1 MQQQPTKRV
10 LVATPCYG
18 GTMTAAYFLSILK
31 TLSAVS
37 ARPDIRLSFYTLSN
51 ESLITRAR
59 NTCVAHFLAHDFTHL
74 FFIDADIEFQP
85 DAFLRLIDCDK
96 DVACAC
102 YPQKVVRWES
112 AAAASAASGGGA
124 DAPQLLSAALNFN
137 IDVANIGLNR
147 DRFDNGFARVEHGAT
162 GFMIIR
168 RSVFDAMRMAYPD
181 QQYVNDTL
189 DEPAARAHNWLFFDC
204 TLDPETRQYLS
215 EDYSFCRK
223 WIRIGGTVWADVVSP
238 LTHVGTHRFEGN
250 VWLKLTPEQR
260 AMTLVQAS

>member
-1 MQQQPTKRV
+1 MQQAKRV

-37 ARPDIRLSFYTLSN
+37 SRPDIRLSFYTLSN

-74 FFIDADIEFQP
+74 FFIDADVEFQP
-85 DAFLRLIDCDK
+85 EAFLRLVDCGK
-96 DVACAC
+96 DN
-102 YPQKVVRWES
+102 
-112 AAAASAASGGGA
+112 AAAVSAASGGGA

-137 IDVANIGLNR
+137 INVANIGTSR
-147 DRFDNGFARVEHGAT
+147 DMFDRGFARVKYGAT

-189 DEPAARAHNWLFFDC
+189 DEPAARPHNWLFFDC
-204 TLDPETRQYLS
+204 ALDPETRQYLS

-223 WIRIGGTVWADVVSP
+223 WVRIGGTVWADVVSP

-260 AMTLVQAS
+260 AMALSQAL